1 MIALEKKKPSNS
13 EQGFA
18 LIIALLTLLLISAAL
33 MGMFIMS
40 NTETNVSANFR
51 DEQTAYFAS
60 KGGIEEARD
69 RMRATATNTLS
80 PKTTLAN
87 ALPGQPNGIL
97 YVTNPA
103 AGETDTPWVTTGT
116 NYPDDELCK
125 ELTPC
130 GTNLPAGT
138 WTSQSASTS
147 YAAAPILPWK
157 WVRVMEKINKP
168 SATSKLMPVNGST
181 GSDITAG
188 YRVCWTGTNE
198 IATVAGSCKA
208 ANPSYTPVYELT
220 ALAVTPSGS
229 RRMRQYEASQTP
241 FPAIPGAF
249 VFDGSNPSFNP
260 PNSSAFNVMGNDV
273 AQGPTAGVG
282 CDAGVNQPA
291 LGVYDPFDATP
302 AGPIQTA
309 MAGPPNR
316 SGQYTSSTPYVATP
330 AVSDVNS
337 SLSSGYINLTTV
349 DGLTKFANTI
359 VAAAGANVYPSGAVP
374 TNMGT
379 STAPVINVVNG
390 DFTFTGSG
398 AGILL
403 VTGQLTLNG
412 NFAYNGLI
420 LAIGEGAITKSGGGN
435 GTVNGAMFAANM
447 YHDNPGTSG
456 PGAYPAYTNPIALGS
471 SLPPGIPYFGWS
483 GGGSAIIQY
492 DSCWIGNA
500 TQGLPFTLIAQREL
514 IY

>member
-60 KGGIEEARD
+60 KAGIEEARD
-69 RMRATATNTLS
+69 RMRSTATNGLNI
-80 PKTTLAN
+80 KTTLAN
-87 ALPGQPNGIL
+87 VLPGAANGVL

-103 AGETDTPWVTTGT
+103 AGELVTPWLTTGT

-125 ELTPC
+125 ELPPC
-130 GTNLPAGT
+130 GANLPAGT
-138 WTSQSASTS
+138 WTSQSASAS

-157 WVRVMEKINKP
+157 WVRVMEKVNKP
-168 SATSKLMPVNGST
+168 SPTSKLMPVNGST
-181 GSDITAG
+181 GSDTTAG
-188 YRVCWTGTNE
+188 YRVCWNGTNE
-198 IATVAGSCKA
+198 IATGAASCKL
-208 ANPSYTPVYELT
+208 ANPSYLPVYELT

-229 RRMRQYEASQTP
+229 RRMRQYEASRTP
-241 FPAIPGAF
+241 FPGIPGAF

-260 PNSSAFNVMGNDV
+260 PSSSVFSVSGTDV

-291 LGVYDPFDATP
+291 LGAYDNGSVASLD
-302 AGPIQTA
+302 GV
-309 MAGPPNR
+309 MVGPPDR
-316 SGQYTSSTPYVATP
+316 SGQYTSSAPYATTP
-330 AVSDVNS
+330 AVSNMYS
-337 SLSSGYINLTTV
+337 SLSSGPINLTTV
-349 DGLTKFANTI
+349 GGLTNLVTLI
-359 VAAAGANVYPSGAVP
+359 TNAAGANVYPSGTVP
-374 TNMGT
+374 PNMGT
-379 STAPVINVVNG
+379 NTAPVVNVVNG
-390 DFTFTGSG
+390 DLTLTGSG

-412 NFAYNGLI
+412 NFSYNGVI
-420 LAIGEGAITKSGGGN
+420 LAIGEGAITKSGGG
-435 GTVNGAMFAANM
+435 GATVNGAMFAANLFS
-447 YHDNPGTSG
+447 DPVPAIG
-456 PGAYPAYTNPIALGS
+456 PGAYPAYTTLYAPSHA
-471 SLPPGIPYFGWS
+471 PGIPYFGWS
-483 GGGSAIIQY
+483 GGGNATIQY
-492 DSCWIGNA
+492 DSCWIDAVN
-500 TQGLPFTLIAQREL
+500 QSLPFKLVAQREL